1 MLFSYNTAYKVITWY
16 TPYHLLYGLHP
27 LMPIE
32 YIIPIVS
39 GNEKEST
46 LMKVLLSRIPKLEK
60 IARS

>member
-16 TPYHLLYGLHP
+16 TPYQLLYGLHP